1 MKRALFIVFL
11 LLSTLTASFAQDLPP
26 IEGIKFEKGEI
37 FKIHEPLVLQ
47 TADYLLSTPVKEN
60 DIERLKAVQFLMK
73 WMEGTPDHT
82 FTISEYPTKFF
93 SYNVDLMSVY
103 MASLC
108 KSELQDK
115 PANTNDLILDATK
128 IFLRYVNEPTYY
140 KTKLSK
146 DVKRLS
152 AANDK
157 GELKAF
163 LRM

>member
-1 MKRALFIVFL
+1 MKRALFALFL
-11 LLSTLTASFAQDLPP
+11 IISSVVKSVSQDLPP
-26 IEGIKFEKGEI
+26 IEGIKLDGSEV
-37 FKIHEPLVLQ
+37 FKLNEQLVLQ
-47 TADYLLSTPVKEN
+47 TADYLLTTPVKEN
-60 DIERLKAVQFLMK
+60 DIDRLKAVQFLMK

-108 KSELQDK
+108 KSELEDK
-115 PANTNDLILDATK
+115 PVNTNDLILDATK

-163 LRM
+163 LKM